1 MFQKQKDS
9 KIFAILLD
17 CSKNPH
23 GNSHGTFFLYSTY
36 LFFDFFIKEDNFNE
50 CKYAV
55 CNHTDP

>member
-23 GNSHGTFFLYSTY
+23 GNYAWNISFYRMY
-36 LFFDFFIKEDNFNE
+36 LFFDFFIKEDNFKE
-50 CKYAV
+50 RKYAV